1 MFLGQ
6 IELRT
11 EKEYWGALEIEEGRG
26 DNAEGVTMA
35 VAMALAE
42 GVAMAVAMALAEGV
56 AMAVAMALLK
66 SQISHSVLVS
76 HLSFLLT
83 QTLTY

>member
-26 DNAEGVTMA
+26 DN
-35 VAMALAE
+35 
-42 GVAMAVAMALAEGV
+42 AEGV

>member
-42 GVAMAVAMALAEGV
+42 GVAMAVAMAL
-56 AMAVAMALLK
+56 LK
-66 SQISHSVLVS
+66 SQISYSVLVS